1 MVHVLISRSTC
12 VGSMCLRSIVIW
24 MNEWKNEQCVRL
36 RFGINIAKTVIVV
49 QIPICP
55 VVTQTQFSTYCV
67 YRLYGT
73 QRDCIRNSWSA
84 PNSLPAPHREIQPR
98 HAYSFSVLLSCSR
111 TLHIDFRS
119 ESASGLIFVVGDF
132 ATADI
137 ASAYLTDGHLTF
149 ARRCRSGR
157 AFEVHHR
164 RYDDRKWHSVSE
176 LQFSFLLVL
185 RSAVCS
191 ARWCRGSVRSTSTWK
206 ACVRCCRSNSEIKL
220 KWNTFPVRTCHVRR
234 YKICL

>member
-36 RFGINIAKTVIVV
+36 RFGINIAKTQNCHSCTNSYMPSSYTNSVFYVLRV
-49 QIPICP
+49 YTALNATAFGTLE
-55 VVTQTQFSTYCV
+55 VHQTPY
-67 YRLYGT
+67 
-73 QRDCIRNSWSA
+73 
-84 PNSLPAPHREIQPR
+84 APHREIQPR

-206 ACVRCCRSNSEIKL
+206 ACVRCCRSNGEIKL